1 MEKMSACYDIDG
13 TLAKGMLVIPLI
25 MSEHSHGILSETTFI
40 KLNNILEQYK
50 SGDITYEVAA
60 QQLLE
65 THAAGLKDQTQSVLE
80 THADKFVQKNTA
92 LFRSFGKGVI
102 ELLRSRYTQ
111 VIVTSEPQYLAKA
124 IASYYGADEVLSTQ
138 YEVVDGRFTGKISS
152 SLASRESKLEA
163 LRGHEVAYAFGDS
176 ESDIEMLRMSAN
188 AYCINPTDGLR
199 RVGVESGWKIYDG
212 NDMEIVED
220 IRQKLKLN

>member
-1 MEKMSACYDIDG
+1 MSACYDVDG
-13 TLAKGMLVIPLI
+13 TLAKGMLVIPLM

-40 KLNNILEQYK
+40 KLNGILEQYK
-50 SGDITYEVAA
+50 NGNITYEIAA

-65 THAAGLKDQTQSVLE
+65 AHAAGLQDRTQLDLE
-80 THADKFVQKNTA
+80 THADQFVQQNTE
-92 LFRSFGKGVI
+92 LFRSFGKLVI
-102 ELLRSRYTQ
+102 DLLRPNYKQ

-138 YEVVDGRFTGKISS
+138 YEIVDSRFTGRISS

-163 LRGHEVAYAFGDS
+163 LSGHKVAYAFGDS

-212 NDMEIVED
+212 NDSGIVED

>member
-1 MEKMSACYDIDG
+1 MSVCYDVDG
-13 TLAKGMLVIPLI
+13 TLAKGMLVIPLM
-25 MSEHSHGILSETTFI
+25 MSEHSHGILSEPTFI

-65 THAAGLKDQTQSVLE
+65 THAAGLKDQTQSALE
-80 THADKFVQKNTA
+80 THADKFVQKNTT